1 LPEFGSYPN
10 AKKNWRGF
18 MDSHPKIAIE
28 CPVLHGFGQMLGWEM
43 RGTFQVSDR
52 ASDFENEN
60 NCFLVGKPFEWRR

>member
-1 LPEFGSYPN
+1 
-10 AKKNWRGF
+10 